1 MNDFTRA
8 IFGTTTARKITAIFA
23 DGYQGEYTADI
34 ITLLITDPTV
44 TMILD
49 SENGNIMYDAE
60 DGWCDLT

>member
-8 IFGTTTARKITAIFA
+8 IFRTTTARKITAIFT

-60 DGWCDLT
+60 DGFTDLN